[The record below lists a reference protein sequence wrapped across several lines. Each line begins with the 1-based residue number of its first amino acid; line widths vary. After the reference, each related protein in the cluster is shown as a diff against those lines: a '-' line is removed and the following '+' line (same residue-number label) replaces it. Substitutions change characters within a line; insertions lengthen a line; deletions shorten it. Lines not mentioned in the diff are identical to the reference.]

1 MRMWRIALLSAA
13 LTVLAG
19 CGGEQELKLATGARP
34 PVKPLMA
41 AKAPTTEEML
51 TPPPIAE
58 PQRVT
63 EIIKK
68 SQERKEDRYD
78 LPPPG

>member
-1 MRMWRIALLSAA
+1 MWRIALLSAA
-13 LTVLAG
+13 LTALAG
-19 CGGEQELKLATGARP
+19 CGGEQELKLAAGAKP

-51 TPPPIAE
+51 TPPPIVE

>member
-1 MRMWRIALLSAA
+1 MRRIALMSVTLAA
-13 LTVLAG
+13 LAA
-19 CGGEQELKLATGARP
+19 CGGEQELKLAPGSKP
-34 PVKPLMA
+34 PIKPLMA

-51 TPPPIAE
+51 TPPPIAQPE
-58 PQRVT
+58 RVT

-68 SQERKEDRYD
+68 SEERKEDRFD

>member
-13 LTVLAG
+13 LAALAG
-19 CGGEQELKLATGARP
+19 CGSEQHLQLAPGSKP

-41 AKAPTTEEML
+41 ARAATTEEML

-63 EIIKK
+63 EILKK
-68 SQERKEDRYD
+68 GEQRKEDRYD

>member
-1 MRMWRIALLSAA
+1 MALLSAA
-13 LTVLAG
+13 LAALAG
-19 CGGEQELKLATGARP
+19 CGGEQQLQLAPGSKP

-41 AKAPTTEEML
+41 TRTATTEEML
-51 TPPPIAE
+51 TPPPIAQ

-68 SQERKEDRYD
+68 SEERKEDRYD

>member
-1 MRMWRIALLSAA
+1 MRRIALMSVVLAA
-13 LTVLAG
+13 LAG
-19 CGGEQELKLATGARP
+19 CGGEQELKLAPGAKP

-68 SQERKEDRYD
+68 SEERKEDRYD

>member
-1 MRMWRIALLSAA
+1 MRNWRLALLSAA
-13 LTVLAG
+13 LVALAA
-19 CGGEQELKLATGARP
+19 CGSEQELKLAPGAKP
-34 PVKPLMA
+34 LVKPLMA
-41 AKAPTTEEML
+41 AKAPTAQEML
-51 TPPPIAE
+51 TPPPITQ

-68 SQERKEDRYD
+68 SEERREDRYD